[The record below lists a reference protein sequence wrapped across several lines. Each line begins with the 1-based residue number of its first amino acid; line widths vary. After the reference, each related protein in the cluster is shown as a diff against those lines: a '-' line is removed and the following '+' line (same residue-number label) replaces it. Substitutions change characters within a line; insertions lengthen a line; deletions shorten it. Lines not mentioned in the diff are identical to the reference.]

1 MTADEITGWVDTLS
15 AAADAEER
23 GRQARMGGA
32 ARAGSSG
39 AVSGSGSRRGG
50 RGGAAAGFG
59 MASWRGDELQS
70 ARTGKGAPRTSG
82 LGGGGPRRGVGFG
95 VGAGLGGIG
104 SSPWLI
110 AQGYAPAVVKL
121 ISFASGTTRA
131 TATADYV
138 LREDAPLETH
148 EGLMLADREA
158 VGAEMK
164 RWAQDFEQRARS
176 QDAASVRVAVAGLT
190 DTREDRAKLAETVG
204 VVFRGHVHALRIDAL
219 RDGSIEAR
227 VVAVLAGRNEE
238 GKAERLRVV
247 EQRVGSEDDGFAL
260 RVFDAKS
267 QAAIHARVEAI
278 GIVPYRLSVEP
289 GAPAHGSDGLTHRLH
304 QLADRGPA
312 LRSDGGT
319 VGNAAEVRATAQAWK
334 DELRSQTPRDT
345 MHLIISS
352 KAGVDH
358 HEFRNAAREFLHGQ
372 FADHKFMFALHTDRE
387 KDGHIHAH
395 AIVAVRDE
403 TGTKIHPNRQMF
415 AAWRAGFA
423 MSAQA
428 QGLKIAATGAME
440 RASSQS
446 YGPRD
451 KAIVDAA
458 DRPRAGRED
467 RDIAYAERPAN
478 AAMIANARRRI
489 ETARTNPVRI
499 PITERQ
505 REVVNVS
512 LGAWSEMVKR
522 EPGNAIALSM
532 TNRLILSSAAGHV
545 LSTVEQTT
553 KAYQKEES
561 AMAITAA
568 RMTSD
573 LQTLN
578 KLVNTVA
585 EKLPPE
591 SRRAFTERSGEY
603 LEIMA
608 GRLDLQRQKEQGVQS
623 VSPDVVASLAGSAA
637 NRLLQEA
644 RAVAARETREAEQAR
659 IALAEQQ
666 TGRNSDPART
676 GAESLSVRT
685 IDQRVEGDLQD
696 QAERERAQAVE
707 ASRAARQ
714 IEANPTQAMK
724 TDGNSPEA
732 IRQLRERQEQVRK
745 DIERELEVAKQK
757 DGPARM
763 KPQS

>member
-1 MTADEITGWVDTLS
+1 MTSDEITGWVATLS
-15 AAADAEER
+15 AAADAEQR
-23 GRQARMGGA
+23 GRQARMAGAGGS
-32 ARAGSSG
+32 GSLG
-39 AVSGSGSRRGG
+39 GSGSGSPRGSRGG
-50 RGGAAAGFG
+50 PAAGFG
-59 MASWRGDELQS
+59 MASWRGDEVQS
-70 ARTGKGAPRTSG
+70 TKTGKGPPRMG
-82 LGGGGPRRGVGFG
+82 AVGGGGARRGVGGGSGG
-95 VGAGLGGIG
+95 VG
-104 SSPWLI
+104 SSPRLI

-148 EGLMLADREA
+148 KGLILADREA
-158 VGAEMK
+158 VAAEMK
-164 RWAQDFEQRARS
+164 RWAFDFEQRAKS
-176 QDAASVRVAVAGLT
+176 QDAASVRVAVAGLK
-190 DTREDRAKLAETVG
+190 DTPEDRAKLQETVG
-204 VVFRGHVHALRIDAL
+204 VVFRGHVHAMRIDAV

-238 GKAERLRVV
+238 GKAERLRIV
-247 EQRVGSEDDGFAL
+247 EQRIGSVDDGFSV

-267 QAAIHARVEAI
+267 QAAIHARVDAT
-278 GIVPYRLSVEP
+278 GIAPYRLFVEP
-289 GAPAHGSDGLTHRLH
+289 GVPAHGLDGLTHRLH
-304 QLADRGPA
+304 QLSDYGVAV
-312 LRSDGGT
+312 RSDGGF
-319 VGNAAEVRATAQAWK
+319 VGNAVEVRATAQAWK
-334 DELRSQTPRDT
+334 DQLRSQTPRDT

-358 HEFRNAAREFLHGQ
+358 ERFRNAAREFLHGQ
-372 FADHKFMFALHTDRE
+372 FGDHKFMFALHTDRE
-387 KDGHIHAH
+387 TDGHIHAH

-403 TGTKIHPNRQMF
+403 NGVKIHPNRQTF
-415 AAWRAGFA
+415 AGWRAEFA
-423 MSAQA
+423 MAAQA
-428 QGLKIAATGAME
+428 HGLKIAATGAME

-458 DRPRAGRED
+458 DRPRPGRED

-505 REVVNVS
+505 RQVVNAS
-512 LGAWSEMVKR
+512 LGAWSQMAEQ
-522 EPGNAIALSM
+522 EPQNAIALGM
-532 TNRLILSSAAGHV
+532 TERLSLSFAAGQV

-553 KAYQKEES
+553 KGYQKEDS

-591 SRRAFTERSGEY
+591 SRLAFTERSAEY

-623 VSPDVVASLAGSAA
+623 ISPDAVVSLAGTAA
-637 NRLLQEA
+637 NRLVQEA
-644 RAVAARETREAEQAR
+644 RAVAAKEAREAEQAR
-659 IALAEQQ
+659 AALVDQQ

-676 GAESLSVRT
+676 AAESLSDRA
-685 IDQRVEGDLQD
+685 INQRVEGELQD
-696 QAERERAQAVE
+696 RAARERAQAVE
-707 ASRAARQ
+707 AARATRQ
-714 IEANPTQAMK
+714 IEAKPTQAIP

-732 IRQLRERQEQVRK
+732 IRELRERQEQVRK
-745 DIERELEVAKQK
+745 DIEREQDVAKQK
-757 DGPARM
+757 DGPART

>member
-1 MTADEITGWVDTLS
+1 MTADEITGWVETLS

-23 GRQARMGGA
+23 ARQTRIDGA
-32 ARAGSSG
+32 ARVGSSG
-39 AVSGSGSRRGG
+39 AGG
-50 RGGAAAGFG
+50 RSPRRSGRAAAGADFG

-70 ARTGKGAPRTSG
+70 AKTGKGAPRTAPV
-82 LGGGGPRRGVGFG
+82 GGGG
-95 VGAGLGGIG
+95 AGRAAGGGSGGIAP
-104 SSPWLI
+104 SPRLI

-138 LREDAPLETH
+138 LREDAQLETH
-148 EGLMLADREA
+148 EGLILADREA
-158 VGAEMK
+158 VAAEMK
-164 RWAQDFEQRARS
+164 RWSKDFEQRAKS
-176 QDAASVRVAVAGLT
+176 QDAAGVRVAVAGLK
-190 DTREDRAKLAETVG
+190 DTPKDRAKLEETVA
-204 VVFRGHVHALRIDAL
+204 VVFRGHVHSMRIDAV

-238 GKAERLRVV
+238 GRAERLRIT
-247 EQRVGSEDDGFAL
+247 EQRVGSEDDGFSL

-278 GIVPYRLSVEP
+278 GIAAYRLSVEP
-289 GAPAHGSDGLTHRLH
+289 GAPAHGLDGLTNRLG

-312 LRSDGGT
+312 QRSDGGN
-319 VGNAAEVRATAQAWK
+319 VGNTVEVRATAQAWK
-334 DELRSQTPRDT
+334 DQLRSQTPRDT

-358 HEFRNAAREFLHGQ
+358 ERFRNAAREFLHAQ
-372 FADHKFMFALHTDRE
+372 FGDHKFMFALHTDRE
-387 KDGHIHAH
+387 IDGHIHAH

-403 TGTKIHPNRQMF
+403 AGAKIHPNRQTF
-415 AAWRAGFA
+415 AGWRAGFA

-428 QGLKIAATGAME
+428 HGLKIAATGAME

-505 REVVNVS
+505 RQVVNAS
-512 LGAWSEMVKR
+512 LGAWSQMAKQ
-522 EPGNAIALSM
+522 EPQNSIALSM
-532 TNRLILSSAAGHV
+532 TDRLSLSFAAGHV
-545 LSTVEQTT
+545 LATVEQTT

-623 VSPDVVASLAGSAA
+623 ISPDAVVSLAGSAA
-637 NRLLQEA
+637 NRLVQEA
-644 RAVAARETREAEQAR
+644 RAVAVKEAREAEQAR
-659 IALAEQQ
+659 AALVDQQ
-666 TGRNSDPART
+666 TGRNGDPART
-676 GAESLSVRT
+676 AAESLSDRAG
-685 IDQRVEGDLQD
+685 DQRVEGTLQD
-696 QAERERAQAVE
+696 RAERERDQAVE
-707 ASRAARQ
+707 AARAARQ
-714 IEANPTQAMK
+714 IEASPTHAIK

-732 IRQLRERQEQVRK
+732 IRELREWQEKVRME
-745 DIERELEVAKQK
+745 IEREQEAAMQK
-757 DGPARM
+757 SGPART
-763 KPQS
+763 KPQA

>member
-1 MTADEITGWVDTLS
+1 MTADEITGWVKRLS

-23 GRQARMGGA
+23 GRQARMASAEGVGSAGGM
-32 ARAGSSG
+32 GSG
-39 AVSGSGSRRGG
+39 ARRGG
-50 RGGAAAGFG
+50 RAAPGTGFG
-59 MASWRGDELQS
+59 MASWRSDELQD
-70 ARTGKGAPRTSG
+70 AKRGKGAPRSG
-82 LGGGGPRRGVGFG
+82 SVGGGGAGRRGIGGSGG
-95 VGAGLGGIG
+95 VG
-104 SSPWLI
+104 SSPRLI

-138 LREDAPLETH
+138 LRENAQLETH
-148 EGLMLADREA
+148 EGLILADREA
-158 VGAEMK
+158 VAAEMK
-164 RWAQDFEQRARS
+164 RWSKDFEQRAKS
-176 QDAASVRVAVAGLT
+176 QDAASVRVAVAGLK
-190 DTREDRAKLAETVG
+190 DVAEDRAKLEETVA
-204 VVFRGHVHALRIDAL
+204 VVFRGHVHAMRIDAV

-238 GKAERLRVV
+238 GRAERFRIV
-247 EQRVGSEDDGFAL
+247 EQRVGSEEDGFSVRA
-260 RVFDAKS
+260 FDAKS
-267 QAAIHARVEAI
+267 QTAIHARVEAI
-278 GIVPYRLSVEP
+278 GIAAYRLSVEP
-289 GAPAHGSDGLTHRLH
+289 GMPAHGVDGLTHRLN
-304 QLADRGPA
+304 QLADRGIA
-312 LRSDGGT
+312 VRSDGGF
-319 VGNAAEVRATAQAWK
+319 VGDATEVRATAQAWK
-334 DELRSQTPRDT
+334 DQLRSQTPRDT

-358 HEFRNAAREFLHGQ
+358 ERFRNAAREFLHAQ
-372 FADHKFMFALHTDRE
+372 FGDHKFMFALHTDRE
-387 KDGHIHAH
+387 TDGHIHAH

-403 TGTKIHPNRQMF
+403 AGAKIHPNRQTF
-415 AAWRAGFA
+415 AGWRAGFA

-428 QGLKIAATGAME
+428 HGLKIAATGAME

-505 REVVNVS
+505 RQVVNAS
-512 LGAWSEMVKR
+512 LGAWSAMAKQ
-522 EPGNAIALSM
+522 EPQNTIALNM
-532 TNRLILSSAAGHV
+532 TDRLSLSFAAGQV
-545 LSTVEQTT
+545 LATVEQTT

-623 VSPDVVASLAGSAA
+623 VSPDAMISLAGSASK
-637 NRLLQEA
+637 RLVQEA
-644 RAVAARETREAEQAR
+644 RAVAAKEARESEQAR
-659 IALAEQQ
+659 AALVEQQ
-666 TGRNSDPART
+666 TGRNSEPART
-676 GAESLSVRT
+676 AAESLSGRAA
-685 IDQRVEGDLQD
+685 DQWIEGALQD
-696 QAERERAQAVE
+696 RTERERAQAVE
-707 ASRAARQ
+707 AARAARQ
-714 IEANPTQAMK
+714 VEANPAKAIQ
-724 TDGNSPEA
+724 TDSNSPEA
-732 IRQLRERQEQVRK
+732 IRELRERQEQVRK
-745 DIERELEVAKQK
+745 DIEREQEAAKQK
-757 DGPARM
+757 DGPVRT

>member
-1 MTADEITGWVDTLS
+1 MTADEITGWIKTLS

-23 GRQARMGGA
+23 GRQTRMASA
-32 ARAGSSG
+32 AQVGSSG
-39 AVSGSGSRRGG
+39 AGGSGARRSG
-50 RGGAAAGFG
+50 RAAPASAFG
-59 MASWRGDELQS
+59 MASWRGDELQD
-70 ARTGKGAPRTSG
+70 AKRGKGAPRSG
-82 LGGGGPRRGVGFG
+82 SVGGGGARLTVSGGS
-95 VGAGLGGIG
+95 GGIG
-104 SSPWLI
+104 SSPRLI

-138 LREDAPLETH
+138 LREDAQLETH
-148 EGLMLADREA
+148 EGLILADREA
-158 VGAEMK
+158 VAAEMK
-164 RWAQDFEQRARS
+164 RWGQEFEQRAKS
-176 QDAASVRVAVAGLT
+176 QDAASVRVAVAGLK
-190 DTREDRAKLAETVG
+190 DTPEDRAKLEETVA
-204 VVFRGHVHALRIDAL
+204 VMFRGHVHAMRIDAM
-219 RDGSIEAR
+219 RDGTIEAR
-227 VVAVLAGRNEE
+227 VVAVLAGRNED
-238 GKAERLRVV
+238 GKAERLRVT
-247 EQRVGSEDDGFAL
+247 EQRVGSEDDGFSV

-267 QAAIHARVEAI
+267 QASILARVEAI
-278 GIVPYRLSVEP
+278 GIAAYRLSVEP
-289 GAPAHGSDGLTHRLH
+289 GAPAHGVDGLTHRLN
-304 QLADRGPA
+304 QLADRGVA
-312 LRSDGGT
+312 VRSDGGF
-319 VGNAAEVRATAQAWK
+319 VGDAAEVRATAQAWK
-334 DELRSQTPRDT
+334 VQLRSQTPRDT

-352 KAGVDH
+352 KSGVDH
-358 HEFRNAAREFLHGQ
+358 DKFRNAAREFLHAQ
-372 FADHKFMFALHTDRE
+372 FGDHKFMFALHTDRE
-387 KDGHIHAH
+387 TDGHIHAH

-403 TGTKIHPNRQMF
+403 NGIKIHPNRQIF
-415 AAWRAGFA
+415 AGWRAGFA
-423 MSAQA
+423 MAAQA
-428 QGLKIAATGAME
+428 HGLKIAATGAME

-505 REVVNVS
+505 RQVVNAS
-512 LGAWSEMVKR
+512 LGAWSAMAKQ
-522 EPGNAIALSM
+522 EPHNTIALSM
-532 TNRLILSSAAGHV
+532 TDRLSLSFAAGQV

-553 KAYQKEES
+553 KAYQKEEV

-608 GRLDLQRQKEQGVQS
+608 GRLDLQRQKEQGVES
-623 VSPDVVASLAGSAA
+623 LTPDAVASLAGTAA

-644 RAVAARETREAEQAR
+644 RAVAAKEAREAEQAR
-659 IALAEQQ
+659 SALVEQQ
-666 TGRNSDPART
+666 TGRNGEPART
-676 GAESLSVRT
+676 AAESLSDRAV
-685 IDQRVEGDLQD
+685 DQRIEGALQD
-696 QAERERAQAVE
+696 RAERERAQAVE
-707 ASRAARQ
+707 AARAARQ
-714 IEANPTQAMK
+714 IEANPSQAIR

-732 IRQLRERQEQVRK
+732 IRELRERQEQVRR
-745 DIERELEVAKQK
+745 DIEREQEAAKQK
-757 DGPARM
+757 EGPART

>member
-1 MTADEITGWVDTLS
+1 MTTDEINGWVRTLS

-23 GRQARMGGA
+23 GRQVRMAGA

-39 AVSGSGSRRGG
+39 AGGNGTRRGG
-50 RGGAAAGFG
+50 RGAPTAGFG

-70 ARTGKGAPRTSG
+70 AKRGKGPPRSSSAG
-82 LGGGGPRRGVGFG
+82 VGSARRGVGG
-95 VGAGLGGIG
+95 GSGGIA
-104 SSPWLI
+104 SSPRLI
-110 AQGYAPAVVKL
+110 VQGYAPAVVKL

-148 EGLMLADREA
+148 EGMILADREA
-158 VGAEMK
+158 VSAEMK
-164 RWAQDFEQRARS
+164 RWAKDFEQRARS
-176 QDAASVRVAVAGLT
+176 QDAASVRVAVAGLK
-190 DTREDRAKLAETVG
+190 DTPEDRAKLEETVA
-204 VVFRGHVHALRIDAL
+204 VVFRGHAHAMRIDVV

-227 VVAVLAGRNEE
+227 VVAVLAGRNDE
-238 GKAERLRVV
+238 GKAERLRIT
-247 EQRVGSEDDGFAL
+247 EQRIGSKDDGFAL
-260 RVFDAKS
+260 RMFDAKS
-267 QAAIHARVEAI
+267 LAAIHSRVESI
-278 GIVPYRLSVEP
+278 GIAAYRLSVEP
-289 GAPAHGSDGLTHRLH
+289 GAPAHGLDGLTHRLH
-304 QLADRGPA
+304 QLSDRGA
-312 LRSDGGT
+312 AVRSDGGT
-319 VGNAAEVRATAQAWK
+319 VGNAVEVRATAQAWK
-334 DELRSQTPRDT
+334 DQLRSQMPRDT

-358 HEFRNAAREFLHGQ
+358 ERFRNAAREFLHTQ
-372 FADHKFMFALHTDRE
+372 FGDHKFMFALHTDRE
-387 KDGHIHAH
+387 TDGHIHAH

-403 TGTKIHPNRQMF
+403 NGVKIHPNRQIF
-415 AAWRAGFA
+415 AGWRAGFA

-428 QGLKIAATGAME
+428 HGLKIAATGAME

-446 YGPRD
+446 YGARD

-467 RDIAYAERPAN
+467 RDIAYAERPSN

-505 REVVNVS
+505 RQVVNAS
-512 LGAWSEMVKR
+512 LGAWSAMAKQ
-522 EPGNAIALSM
+522 EPQNSIALSM
-532 TNRLILSSAAGHV
+532 TDRLSLSFAAGQV
-545 LSTVEQTT
+545 LATVEQAT
-553 KAYQKEES
+553 KTYQKEES

-623 VSPDVVASLAGSAA
+623 ISPNAVVSLAGSAA
-637 NRLLQEA
+637 NQLLQEA
-644 RAVAARETREAEQAR
+644 RAVSAKEAREAEQAR
-659 IALAEQQ
+659 AALVEQQ
-666 TGRNSDPART
+666 TGRSNDPART
-676 GAESLSVRT
+676 ADESLSDHTV
-685 IDQRVEGDLQD
+685 DQRVEGALQD
-696 QAERERAQAVE
+696 RAERERAQAVE
-707 ASRAARQ
+707 AARVARQ
-714 IEANPTQAMK
+714 IEVSPTQSIK

-732 IRQLRERQEQVRK
+732 IRELRERQEKVRME
-745 DIERELEVAKQK
+745 IEREQEAAKQK
-757 DGPARM
+757 EGPART

>member
-1 MTADEITGWVDTLS
+1 MTTDEITGWVKTLS

-23 GRQARMGGA
+23 GRQARMIGA
-32 ARAGSSG
+32 SRTGASG
-39 AVSGSGSRRGG
+39 AGGSCSRRGG
-50 RGGAAAGFG
+50 RSAPAASFG

-70 ARTGKGAPRTSG
+70 AKTGKGPPRSAS
-82 LGGGGPRRGVGFG
+82 LGGGGARRTLRGGSGGVK
-95 VGAGLGGIG
+95 
-104 SSPWLI
+104 SSPRLI

-138 LREDAPLETH
+138 LREDAQLETH
-148 EGLMLADREA
+148 EGLILADREA
-158 VGAEMK
+158 VAAEMK
-164 RWAQDFEQRARS
+164 RWAKDFVQRAKS
-176 QDAASVRVAVAGLT
+176 QDAASARVAVAGLK
-190 DTREDRAKLAETVG
+190 DTPEDRAKLEEMVA
-204 VVFRGHVHALRIDAL
+204 VVFRGHAHAMRIDAV

-238 GKAERLRVV
+238 GRAERLRIV
-247 EQRVGSEDDGFAL
+247 EQRVGSADDGFSV

-278 GIVPYRLSVEP
+278 GIAPYRLSVEP
-289 GAPAHGSDGLTHRLH
+289 GAPTHGPDGLTHRLH
-304 QLADRGPA
+304 QLSDRGPA
-312 LRSDGGT
+312 QRSDGGT
-319 VGNAAEVRATAQAWK
+319 VSNAVEVRATAQAWK
-334 DELRSQTPRDT
+334 DQLRSQTPRDT

-358 HEFRNAAREFLHGQ
+358 ERFRSAAREFLHAQ
-372 FADHKFMFALHTDRE
+372 FGDHKFMFALHTDRE
-387 KDGHIHAH
+387 TDGHIHTH

-403 TGTKIHPNRQMF
+403 NGVKIHPNRQTF
-415 AAWRAGFA
+415 AGWRAGFA

-428 QGLKIAATGAME
+428 HGLKIAATGAME

-467 RDIAYAERPAN
+467 RDIAYATRPAN

-505 REVVNVS
+505 RQVVNAS
-512 LGAWSEMVKR
+512 LGAWSAMAKQ
-522 EPGNAIALSM
+522 EPQNTIALSM
-532 TNRLILSSAAGHV
+532 TDRLSLSFAAGQV

-553 KAYQKEES
+553 KGYQKEEV

-608 GRLDLQRQKEQGVQS
+608 GRLDLQRQKEQGVES
-623 VSPDVVASLAGSAA
+623 ISPDAVVSLAGSAA

-644 RAVAARETREAEQAR
+644 RVVAAKEAREAEQAR
-659 IALAEQQ
+659 AALVEQQ
-666 TGRNSDPART
+666 TGRNNDPART
-676 GAESLSVRT
+676 VAESLSDRAG
-685 IDQRVEGDLQD
+685 DQRVEGALQD
-696 QAERERAQAVE
+696 RAVRERAQAVE
-707 ASRAARQ
+707 AARAAGQ
-714 IEANPTQAMK
+714 IELNPAK
-724 TDGNSPEA
+724 VIGTDGNSPEA
-732 IRQLRERQEQVRK
+732 IRNLRERQEQVRR
-745 DIERELEVAKQK
+745 DIEREQEAAKQK
-757 DGPARM
+757 DGPART

>member
-1 MTADEITGWVDTLS
+1 MTADEITGWVKTLS

-23 GRQARMGGA
+23 GRQARMGA
-32 ARAGSSG
+32 AALAWSSG
-39 AVSGSGSRRGG
+39 AGGSGSRRGG
-50 RGGAAAGFG
+50 QGAPAGGFG
-59 MASWRGDELQS
+59 MASWRGDELQD
-70 ARTGKGAPRTSG
+70 AKRGKGAPRTSAV
-82 LGGGGPRRGVGFG
+82 GGGGARRTIGG
-95 VGAGLGGIG
+95 GAGGIG
-104 SSPWLI
+104 SSPRLI

-148 EGLMLADREA
+148 EGQILTDREA
-158 VGAEMK
+158 VAAEMK
-164 RWAQDFEQRARS
+164 RWSQDFEQRAKS
-176 QDAASVRVAVAGLT
+176 QDAASVRVAVAGLK
-190 DTREDRAKLAETVG
+190 DTPEDRAKLEDTVA
-204 VVFRGHVHALRIDAL
+204 VVFRGHAHAMRIEAV

-238 GKAERLRVV
+238 GKAERLRIT
-247 EQRVGSEDDGFAL
+247 EQRVGSADDGFSL

-278 GIVPYRLSVEP
+278 GIAPYRLSVEP
-289 GAPAHGSDGLTHRLH
+289 GAAAHGLDGLTHRLH
-304 QLADRGPA
+304 QLADRGVA
-312 LRSDGGT
+312 VRSDGGT
-319 VGNAAEVRATAQAWK
+319 VSNAAEVRATAQAWK
-334 DELRSQTPRDT
+334 DQLRSQTPRDT
-345 MHLIISS
+345 THLIISS

-358 HEFRNAAREFLHGQ
+358 DKFRNAAREFLHAQ
-372 FADHKFMFALHTDRE
+372 FGDHKFMFALHTDRE
-387 KDGHIHAH
+387 TDGHIHAH

-403 TGTKIHPNRQMF
+403 NGVKIHPNRATF
-415 AAWRAGFA
+415 AGWRAGFA
-423 MSAQA
+423 MAAQA
-428 QGLKIAATGAME
+428 HGLKIAATGAME

-489 ETARTNPVRI
+489 ETARTNPVRV

-505 REVVNVS
+505 RQVVNAS
-512 LGAWSEMVKR
+512 LGAWSAMAKQ
-522 EPGNAIALSM
+522 EPHNPIALSM
-532 TNRLILSSAAGHV
+532 TDRLSLSFAAGQV
-545 LSTVEQTT
+545 LATVEQTT

-623 VSPDVVASLAGSAA
+623 ISPEAIVKLAGSAA
-637 NRLLQEA
+637 NRLVQEA
-644 RAVAARETREAEQAR
+644 RAVAAKEAREAEQAR
-659 IALAEQQ
+659 AALVEQQ
-666 TGRNSDPART
+666 TGRNGDPART
-676 GAESLSVRT
+676 AAESLAERAVG
-685 IDQRVEGDLQD
+685 QRVEGALQD
-696 QAERERAQAVE
+696 RAERERSQAVE
-707 ASRAARQ
+707 AARAAHQ
-714 IEANPTQAMK
+714 IEASPAKAIQ

-732 IRQLRERQEQVRK
+732 IRELRERQEQVRK
-745 DIERELEVAKQK
+745 EIEREQEAAKQK
-757 DGPARM
+757 DGPART

>member
-1 MTADEITGWVDTLS
+1 MTADEITGWVKTLS

-23 GRQARMGGA
+23 GRQARMVGS
-32 ARAGSSG
+32 ARAGAAASG
-39 AVSGSGSRRGG
+39 GSGSRRGG
-50 RGGAAAGFG
+50 RSAPVAGFG

-70 ARTGKGAPRTSG
+70 AKTGKGAPRTASV
-82 LGGGGPRRGVGFG
+82 GGRGARRGEGS
-95 VGAGLGGIG
+95 GAGGIG
-104 SSPWLI
+104 SSPRLI

-148 EGLMLADREA
+148 EGLILTDREA
-158 VGAEMK
+158 VAAEMK
-164 RWAQDFEQRARS
+164 RWAKDFEQRSRS
-176 QDAASVRVAVAGLT
+176 QDAASVRVAVAGLK
-190 DTREDRAKLAETVG
+190 DTREDHAKLEETVG
-204 VVFRGHVHALRIDAL
+204 VVFRGHVHAMRIDAV

-227 VVAVLAGRNEE
+227 VVTVLAGRNEE
-238 GKAERLRVV
+238 GKAERLRIT
-247 EQRVGSEDDGFAL
+247 EQRVGSEDDGFSL
-260 RVFDAKS
+260 RVFDVKS

-278 GIVPYRLSVEP
+278 GIAAYRLSVEP
-289 GAPAHGSDGLTHRLH
+289 GGPAHGLDGLTHRLH
-304 QLADRGPA
+304 QLVDRGPA
-312 LRSDGGT
+312 QRSDSGM
-319 VGNAAEVRATAQAWK
+319 VSNAAEVRATAQAWK
-334 DELRSQTPRDT
+334 DQLRSQTPRDT

-358 HEFRNAAREFLHGQ
+358 DKFRNAAREFLHAQ

-387 KDGHIHAH
+387 TDGHIHAH

-403 TGTKIHPNRQMF
+403 NGVKIHPNRQMF
-415 AAWRAGFA
+415 AGWRAGFA
-423 MSAQA
+423 MAAQA
-428 QGLKIAATGAME
+428 HGLKIAASGAME

-467 RDIAYAERPAN
+467 RDIAYSERPAN

-499 PITERQ
+499 PITEQQRQ
-505 REVVNVS
+505 VVNAS
-512 LGAWSEMVKR
+512 LGAWSAMAKQ
-522 EPGNAIALSM
+522 EPQNTIAVSM
-532 TNRLILSSAAGHV
+532 TDRLSLSFAAGQV
-545 LSTVEQTT
+545 LATVEQTT

-573 LQTLN
+573 LKTLN

-623 VSPDVVASLAGSAA
+623 ISPDAVVSLAGVAA

-644 RAVAARETREAEQAR
+644 RAVAVKEAREAEQAR
-659 IALAEQQ
+659 AA
-666 TGRNSDPART
+666 
-676 GAESLSVRT
+676 AESLSDRAV
-685 IDQRVEGDLQD
+685 DQRVKGALQD
-696 QAERERAQAVE
+696 RAERERAQAVE
-707 ASRAARQ
+707 AARAARQ
-714 IEANPTQAMK
+714 IEANPSQAIQS
-724 TDGNSPEA
+724 DGNSPEA
-732 IRQLRERQEQVRK
+732 IRALRERQEQVSK
-745 DIERELEVAKQK
+745 DIEREQEAAKQK
-757 DGPARM
+757 EGPART

>member
-1 MTADEITGWVDTLS
+1 MTADEITGWVETLS

-23 GRQARMGGA
+23 GRQARMDGA
-32 ARAGSSG
+32 ARAG
-39 AVSGSGSRRGG
+39 VSAAGGSGSRRGG
-50 RGGAAAGFG
+50 RGAPAAGFG

-70 ARTGKGAPRTSG
+70 AKTGKGPPRSASV
-82 LGGGGPRRGVGFG
+82 GGGGARRGVGG
-95 VGAGLGGIG
+95 GSGGIG
-104 SSPWLI
+104 SSPQLI

-138 LREDAPLETH
+138 LREDAQLETH
-148 EGLMLADREA
+148 EGLILADREA
-158 VGAEMK
+158 VAAEMK
-164 RWAQDFEQRARS
+164 RWAKDFEQRAKS
-176 QDAASVRVAVAGLT
+176 QDAAGVRVAVAGLK
-190 DTREDRAKLAETVG
+190 DTPEDRAKLEETVA
-204 VVFRGHVHALRIDAL
+204 VVFRGHVHSMRIDAV

-227 VVAVLAGRNEE
+227 VITVLAGRNED
-238 GKAERLRVV
+238 GKAERLRIT
-247 EQRVGSEDDGFAL
+247 EQRVGSEDDGFAV

-278 GIVPYRLSVEP
+278 GIAAYRLSVEP
-289 GAPAHGSDGLTHRLH
+289 GAPAHGLDGLTHRLH

-312 LRSDGGT
+312 QRSDGGT

-334 DELRSQTPRDT
+334 DQLRSQTPRDT
-345 MHLIISS
+345 MHLIMSS

-358 HEFRNAAREFLHGQ
+358 EKFRNAAREFLQGQ
-372 FADHKFMFALHTDRE
+372 FGDHKFMFALHTDRE
-387 KDGHIHAH
+387 TDGHIHAH

-403 TGTKIHPNRQMF
+403 NGVKIHPNRQTF
-415 AAWRAGFA
+415 AGWRAGFA
-423 MSAQA
+423 MAAQA
-428 QGLKIAATGAME
+428 HGLKIAATGAME
-440 RASSQS
+440 RSSSQS

-489 ETARTNPVRI
+489 EVARTNPVRI

-505 REVVNVS
+505 RQVVNAS
-512 LGAWSEMVKR
+512 LGAWSAMAKQ
-522 EPGNAIALSM
+522 EPQNTIALSM
-532 TNRLILSSAAGHV
+532 TDRLSLSFAAGQV
-545 LSTVEQTT
+545 LATVEQTT
-553 KAYQKEES
+553 KAYQKEEV

-608 GRLDLQRQKEQGVQS
+608 GRLDLQMQKEQGVQS
-623 VSPDVVASLAGSAA
+623 ISADAVVSFAGSAA
-637 NRLLQEA
+637 NRLVQEA
-644 RAVAARETREAEQAR
+644 RAIAAKEAREAEQSRA
-659 IALAEQQ
+659 ALVEQQ
-666 TGRNSDPART
+666 TGRNSDSFRT
-676 GAESLSVRT
+676 GAESLSNRA
-685 IDQRVEGDLQD
+685 VEQQGEGALQD
-696 QAERERAQAVE
+696 RAERERSQAVE
-707 ASRAARQ
+707 AARAARQ
-714 IEANPTQAMK
+714 IEASPAKAIQ

-732 IRQLRERQEQVRK
+732 IRDLRERQEQVRK
-745 DIERELEVAKQK
+745 DIEREQEAAKQK
-757 DGPARM
+757 EGPTRM

>member
-1 MTADEITGWVDTLS
+1 
-15 AAADAEER
+15 
-23 GRQARMGGA
+23 
-32 ARAGSSG
+32 
-39 AVSGSGSRRGG
+39 
-50 RGGAAAGFG
+50 
-59 MASWRGDELQS
+59 MA
-70 ARTGKGAPRTSG
+70 
-82 LGGGGPRRGVGFG
+82 
-95 VGAGLGGIG
+95 
-104 SSPWLI
+104 
-110 AQGYAPAVVKL
+110 
-121 ISFASGTTRA
+121 
-131 TATADYV
+131 
-138 LREDAPLETH
+138 
-148 EGLMLADREA
+148 
-158 VGAEMK
+158 
-164 RWAQDFEQRARS
+164 
-176 QDAASVRVAVAGLT
+176 
-190 DTREDRAKLAETVG
+190 
-204 VVFRGHVHALRIDAL
+204 
-219 RDGSIEAR
+219 
-227 VVAVLAGRNEE
+227 
-238 GKAERLRVV
+238 
-247 EQRVGSEDDGFAL
+247 
-260 RVFDAKS
+260 
-267 QAAIHARVEAI
+267 
-278 GIVPYRLSVEP
+278 
-289 GAPAHGSDGLTHRLH
+289 
-304 QLADRGPA
+304 
-312 LRSDGGT
+312 
-319 VGNAAEVRATAQAWK
+319 
-334 DELRSQTPRDT
+334 
-345 MHLIISS
+345 
-352 KAGVDH
+352 
-358 HEFRNAAREFLHGQ
+358 
-372 FADHKFMFALHTDRE
+372 
-387 KDGHIHAH
+387 
-395 AIVAVRDE
+395 
-403 TGTKIHPNRQMF
+403 
-415 AAWRAGFA
+415 
-423 MSAQA
+423 AQA

-489 ETARTNPVRI
+489 ETARTNPVRV

-522 EPGNAIALSM
+522 EPGNAIALNM
-532 TNRLILSSAAGHV
+532 TNRLVLSSAAGHV

-608 GRLDLQRQKEQGVQS
+608 GRLELQRQKEQGVQS

-676 GAESLSVRT
+676 GAVSLSGRT

-707 ASRAARQ
+707 ASRAAQQ

-745 DIERELEVAKQK
+745 DIERELEAAKQK

>member
-1 MTADEITGWVDTLS
+1 
-15 AAADAEER
+15 
-23 GRQARMGGA
+23 
-32 ARAGSSG
+32 
-39 AVSGSGSRRGG
+39 
-50 RGGAAAGFG
+50 
-59 MASWRGDELQS
+59 
-70 ARTGKGAPRTSG
+70 
-82 LGGGGPRRGVGFG
+82 
-95 VGAGLGGIG
+95 
-104 SSPWLI
+104 LI

-148 EGLMLADREA
+148 EGLILADREA

-164 RWAQDFEQRARS
+164 RWAKDFEQRAKS
-176 QDAASVRVAVAGLT
+176 QDAASVRVAVAGLK
-190 DTREDRAKLAETVG
+190 DVADDRVKLAETVA
-204 VVFRGHVHALRIDAL
+204 VVFRGHAHVMRIDAL

-227 VVAVLAGRNEE
+227 VVAVLAGRNEQ
-238 GKAERLRVV
+238 GKAERLRITD
-247 EQRVGSEDDGFAL
+247 QRIGSEDDGFSV

-267 QAAIHARVEAI
+267 QAAIHTRVEAI
-278 GIVPYRLSVEP
+278 GIAAYRLSVEP
-289 GAPAHGSDGLTHRLH
+289 GAPAHGLDGLTHRLN
-304 QLADRGPA
+304 QLADHGIA
-312 LRSDGGT
+312 VRSDGGF
-319 VGNAAEVRATAQAWK
+319 VGDAVEVRATAQAWK
-334 DELRSQTPRDT
+334 ELLRSQTPRDT

-358 HEFRNAAREFLHGQ
+358 ERFRAAAREFLHTQ
-372 FADHKFMFALHTDRE
+372 FSDHKFMFALHTDRE
-387 KDGHIHAH
+387 IDGHIHAH

-403 TGTKIHPNRQMF
+403 NGVKIHPNRQTF
-415 AAWRAGFA
+415 AGWHAGFA

-428 QGLKIAATGAME
+428 HGLKIAATGAME

-505 REVVNVS
+505 RQVVNAS
-512 LGAWSEMVKR
+512 LGAWSAMAKQ
-522 EPGNAIALSM
+522 EPQNPIAHSM
-532 TNRLILSSAAGHV
+532 TDRLSLSFAAGQV
-545 LSTVEQTT
+545 LATVEQTT
-553 KAYQKEES
+553 KVYQREDS
-561 AMAITAA
+561 VMAITAA

-578 KLVNTVA
+578 RLVNTVA
-585 EKLPPE
+585 EKLPLE

-608 GRLDLQRQKEQGVQS
+608 GRLDLQRQKEQGVTS
-623 VSPDVVASLAGSAA
+623 ISADAVVSLAGSAA
-637 NRLLQEA
+637 NRLVQEA
-644 RAVAARETREAEQAR
+644 RAVAAKEAREAEQPRA
-659 IALAEQQ
+659 ALVEQQ
-666 TGRNSDPART
+666 TGRDGDPART
-676 GAESLSVRT
+676 AAESLSDRVV
-685 IDQRVEGDLQD
+685 DQRVEGALQD
-696 QAERERAQAVE
+696 RAERERAQAIE
-707 ASRAARQ
+707 AAWVARQ
-714 IEANPTQAMK
+714 IEANPAK
-724 TDGNSPEA
+724 AINSDGNSPEA
-732 IRQLRERQEQVRK
+732 IRELRERQEQVRN
-745 DIERELEVAKQK
+745 DIEREQEAAKQK
-757 DGPARM
+757 SGSART

>member
-1 MTADEITGWVDTLS
+1 MTADEITGWVKTLS

-23 GRQARMGGA
+23 GRQARMVGSAQVGADAGG
-32 ARAGSSG
+32 
-39 AVSGSGSRRGG
+39 GSGSRRG
-50 RGGAAAGFG
+50 RRSAPAAGFG
-59 MASWRGDELQS
+59 MASWRGDELQG
-70 ARTGKGAPRTSG
+70 AKTGKGAPRTASV
-82 LGGGGPRRGVGFG
+82 GGRGARRGVGG
-95 VGAGLGGIG
+95 VSGGVG
-104 SSPWLI
+104 SSPRLI

-148 EGLMLADREA
+148 EGLILADREA
-158 VGAEMK
+158 VAAEMK
-164 RWAQDFEQRARS
+164 RWAKDFEQRAKS
-176 QDAASVRVAVAGLT
+176 QDAASVRVAVAGLK
-190 DTREDRAKLAETVG
+190 DTPEDRAKLEETVA
-204 VVFRGHVHALRIDAL
+204 VVFRGHVHAVRIDAV

-227 VVAVLAGRNEE
+227 VVAVLAGRNED
-238 GKAERLRVV
+238 GKAERFRIT
-247 EQRVGSEDDGFAL
+247 ERRIGSEEDGFSL

-267 QAAIHARVEAI
+267 QAAIHTRVEAI
-278 GIVPYRLSVEP
+278 GIAAYRLSVEP
-289 GAPAHGSDGLTHRLH
+289 GAPAHGLDGLTHRLH
-304 QLADRGPA
+304 QLSDHGVAV
-312 LRSDGGT
+312 RSDGGY

-334 DELRSQTPRDT
+334 DQLRSQTPRDT

-358 HEFRNAAREFLHGQ
+358 ERFRAAAREFLHGQ
-372 FADHKFMFALHTDRE
+372 FGDHKFMFALHTDRE
-387 KDGHIHAH
+387 TDGHIHAH

-403 TGTKIHPNRQMF
+403 NGMKIHPNRQTF
-415 AAWRAGFA
+415 VGWRTGFA
-423 MSAQA
+423 EAAQA
-428 QGLKIAATGAME
+428 NGLKIMATGAME

-446 YGPRD
+446 YGAKD

-458 DRPRAGRED
+458 DRPRTGRED
-467 RDIAYAERPAN
+467 RDIAYATRPAN

-505 REVVNVS
+505 RQVVNAS
-512 LGAWSEMVKR
+512 LGVWSAMAKQ
-522 EPGNAIALSM
+522 EPQNAIALGM
-532 TNRLILSSAAGHV
+532 TDRLSLSFAAGQV
-545 LSTVEQTT
+545 LATVEQTT
-553 KAYQKEES
+553 KIYQREDS

-608 GRLDLQRQKEQGVQS
+608 GRLDLQRQKEQGIQNIS
-623 VSPDVVASLAGSAA
+623 LDAVVSLAGSTA
-637 NRLLQEA
+637 NRLVQEA
-644 RAVAARETREAEQAR
+644 RTVAAKEAREAEQAR
-659 IALAEQQ
+659 AALVEQQ
-666 TGRNSDPART
+666 TGRSGDPART
-676 GAESLSVRT
+676 GAESPSGRAVE
-685 IDQRVEGDLQD
+685 QRVEGALQD
-696 QAERERAQAVE
+696 RAERERAQAIE
-707 ASRAARQ
+707 AARAARQ
-714 IEANPTQAMK
+714 IEGNPGKAIQ

-732 IRQLRERQEQVRK
+732 IRELRERQEQVRK
-745 DIERELEVAKQK
+745 DIEREQVIAKHK
-757 DGPARM
+757 DEPART
-763 KPQS
+763 KPQF

>member
-1 MTADEITGWVDTLS
+1 
-15 AAADAEER
+15 
-23 GRQARMGGA
+23 
-32 ARAGSSG
+32 
-39 AVSGSGSRRGG
+39 
-50 RGGAAAGFG
+50 
-59 MASWRGDELQS
+59 
-70 ARTGKGAPRTSG
+70 
-82 LGGGGPRRGVGFG
+82 
-95 VGAGLGGIG
+95 
-104 SSPWLI
+104 
-110 AQGYAPAVVKL
+110 
-121 ISFASGTTRA
+121 
-131 TATADYV
+131 V

-148 EGLMLADREA
+148 EGLILADREA
-158 VGAEMK
+158 VAAEIK
-164 RWAQDFEQRARS
+164 RWATDFEQRAKS
-176 QDAASVRVAVAGLT
+176 QDAIGVRVAVAGLK
-190 DTREDRAKLAETVG
+190 DTPEDRAKLEETVG
-204 VVFRGHVHALRIDAL
+204 VVFRGHVHAMRIDDV

-227 VVAVLAGRNEE
+227 VVVVLAGRSEE
-238 GKAERLRVV
+238 GRAERLRIV
-247 EQRVGSEDDGFAL
+247 ERRVGSEDDGYAL

-278 GIVPYRLSVEP
+278 GIAPYLLSVEL
-289 GAPAHGSDGLTHRLH
+289 GAPSHGLDGLTHRLG

-312 LRSDGGT
+312 QRSDGGT
-319 VGNAAEVRATAQAWK
+319 VGNPGEVRATAQSWK

-358 HEFRNAAREFLHGQ
+358 DTFRNAARDFLHAQ

-387 KDGHIHAH
+387 TDGHIHAH
-395 AIVAVRDE
+395 AVVAVRDE
-403 TGTKIHPNRQMF
+403 TVSKIHPNRQTF
-415 AAWRAGFA
+415 ATWRAVFA

-428 QGLKIAATGAME
+428 HGLKIAATGAME
-440 RASSQS
+440 TASSQS

-458 DRPRAGRED
+458 NRSRAGRED

-505 REVVNVS
+505 RQVVNAS
-512 LGAWSEMVKR
+512 LGAWSAMAKQ
-522 EPGNAIALSM
+522 EPQNPIAVRMTDRLS
-532 TNRLILSSAAGHV
+532 LSFAAGHV
-545 LSTVEQTT
+545 LATVEQTT
-553 KAYQKEES
+553 KAYQREEN

-568 RMTSD
+568 RMTAD

-591 SRRAFTERSGEY
+591 SRRAFTERSGDY

-623 VSPDVVASLAGSAA
+623 VSADSLASLAGSAA
-637 NRLLQEA
+637 NRLVQEA
-644 RAVAARETREAEQAR
+644 RAVAAKEAREAEQAR
-659 IALAEQQ
+659 AALVEQQ

-676 GAESLSVRT
+676 AAEQLTDRAV
-685 IDQRVEGDLQD
+685 DQRVEGGLQD
-696 QAERERAQAVE
+696 RAERERAQAVE
-707 ASRAARQ
+707 AARAARQ
-714 IEANPTQAMK
+714 IEAKPTQAIQ
-724 TDGNSPEA
+724 TDSNSPEA
-732 IRQLRERQEQVRK
+732 IRELRERQEQLRK
-745 DIERELEVAKQK
+745 DIEREQDAARQK

>member
-1 MTADEITGWVDTLS
+1 
-15 AAADAEER
+15 
-23 GRQARMGGA
+23 
-32 ARAGSSG
+32 
-39 AVSGSGSRRGG
+39 
-50 RGGAAAGFG
+50 
-59 MASWRGDELQS
+59 
-70 ARTGKGAPRTSG
+70 
-82 LGGGGPRRGVGFG
+82 
-95 VGAGLGGIG
+95 
-104 SSPWLI
+104 LI

-148 EGLMLADREA
+148 EGLILADREA
-158 VGAEMK
+158 VAAEMK
-164 RWAQDFEQRARS
+164 RWGQEFEQRAKS
-176 QDAASVRVAVAGLT
+176 QDAASVRVAVAGLKNMP
-190 DTREDRAKLAETVG
+190 EDRAKLAETVA
-204 VVFRGHVHALRIDAL
+204 VVFRGHAHAMRIDAV

-238 GKAERLRVV
+238 GRAERLRIT
-247 EQRVGSEDDGFAL
+247 EQRVGSEDDGFSV

-267 QAAIHARVEAI
+267 KAAIHARVEAI
-278 GIVPYRLSVEP
+278 GIAAYRLSVEP
-289 GAPAHGSDGLTHRLH
+289 GAPAHGLDGLTHRLN
-304 QLADRGPA
+304 QLADRGVA
-312 LRSDGGT
+312 VRSDDGF
-319 VGNAAEVRATAQAWK
+319 VGDAAEVRATAQAWK
-334 DELRSQTPRDT
+334 EQLRSQTPRDT

-358 HEFRNAAREFLHGQ
+358 ERFRAAAREFLHAQ
-372 FADHKFMFALHTDRE
+372 FGDHKFMFALHTDRE
-387 KDGHIHAH
+387 TDGHIHAH

-403 TGTKIHPNRQMF
+403 NGIKIHPNRQTF
-415 AAWRAGFA
+415 AGWRAGFA
-423 MSAQA
+423 MAAQA
-428 QGLKIAATGAME
+428 HGLKIAATGAME

-458 DRPRAGRED
+458 DRPRSGRED

-505 REVVNVS
+505 RQVVNAS
-512 LGAWSEMVKR
+512 LGAWSAMAKQ
-522 EPGNAIALSM
+522 EPGNTIALKM
-532 TNRLILSSAAGHV
+532 TDRLSLSFAAGQV
-545 LSTVEQTT
+545 LATVEQTT
-553 KAYQKEES
+553 KAYEKEES

-623 VSPDVVASLAGSAA
+623 ISPDAVVSLAGSAA
-637 NRLLQEA
+637 NRLVQEA
-644 RAVAARETREAEQAR
+644 RAVAAKEAREAEQAR
-659 IALAEQQ
+659 AALVELQ
-666 TGRNSDPART
+666 TGRNGDPART
-676 GAESLSVRT
+676 AAESLSGRAA
-685 IDQRVEGDLQD
+685 DQWIEGALQD
-696 QAERERAQAVE
+696 RAGRERAQAVE
-707 ASRAARQ
+707 ATRAARQ
-714 IEANPTQAMK
+714 IETNPAKAIQ

-732 IRQLRERQEQVRK
+732 IRELRERQEQVRK
-745 DIERELEVAKQK
+745 DIEREQETAKQK
-757 DGPARM
+757 DGPART